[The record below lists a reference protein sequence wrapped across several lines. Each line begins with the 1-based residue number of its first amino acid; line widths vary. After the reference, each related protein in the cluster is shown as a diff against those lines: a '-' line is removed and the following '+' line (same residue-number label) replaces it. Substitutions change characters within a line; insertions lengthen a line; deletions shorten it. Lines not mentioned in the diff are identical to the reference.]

1 MAVLNKNR
9 TKVLKRFTIQW
20 QKQEL
25 TSYLCET

>member
-1 MAVLNKNR
+1 MAVLNK
-9 TKVLKRFTIQW
+9 KHILMLKRFTNQW